1 MNMNVWNNHIFELWI
16 KIELYEDHR
25 SEGVSTLAVEKKKP
39 EKIQAWTGIEPM
51 TWPWPM
57 NYEIYDQWKTEIKIK
72 IKNNAGNNMHR
83 DKITTAQQAGGA
95 GRGVAT
101 GSLLSTSFPITS
113 GATGPSP

>member
-1 MNMNVWNNHIFELWI
+1 
-16 KIELYEDHR
+16 
-25 SEGVSTLAVEKKKP
+25 
-39 EKIQAWTGIEPM
+39 
-51 TWPWPM
+51 
-57 NYEIYDQWKTEIKIK
+57 
-72 IKNNAGNNMHR
+72 MHR